1 MKSKFWLIIFCLL
14 AACLVIGGCDKPGT
28 GWFNIG
34 NPKGQPLEVKVV
46 ADPNQ
51 EARIADLEKRV
62 KTVEDWMERQ
72 GRRYK

>member
-1 MKSKFWLIIFCLL
+1 MKNKLWMI
-14 AACLVIGGCDKPGT
+14 ACLVLLVGCTKSDFAE
-28 GWFNIG
+28 GWMNIG
-34 NPKGQPLEVKVV
+34 NPKDRPLEVRVV